1 MSYCVL
7 LWMQYSEARRLY
19 GDSVG
24 GSSDDKIKPENC
36 RYSYL
41 KQLTFMRENYIL
53 YKVVTQTK

>member
-1 MSYCVL
+1 MSCCVS
-7 LWMQYSEARRLY
+7 LWMQYSGARRLY

-53 YKVVTQTK
+53 FQVVPETK